1 MGFDLEG
8 NGDSDRGKYFRNNI
22 WYWHPLWS
30 YVCTNCEDILTKEE
44 MEGGSF
50 NDGIEISPIKAMQ
63 IANRLAELLI
73 EGKVSDYIKEY
84 YRVGGVSNYSF
95 QEDNVV
101 NFMNFCGES
110 KGFEIW

>member
-1 MGFDLEG
+1 MGFDLHG
-8 NGDSDRGKYFRNNI
+8 NGNSDKGKYFRNNI
-22 WYWHPLWS
+22 WYWHPLWK

-73 EGKVSDYIKEY
+73 NGKVSDYIGKY
-84 YRVGGVSNYSF
+84 KGKDFRF